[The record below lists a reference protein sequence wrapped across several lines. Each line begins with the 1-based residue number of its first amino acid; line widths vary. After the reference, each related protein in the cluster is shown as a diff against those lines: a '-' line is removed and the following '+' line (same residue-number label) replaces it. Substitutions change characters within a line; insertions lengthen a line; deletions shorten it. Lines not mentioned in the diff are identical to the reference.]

1 MSNLQL
7 TTQVQNGIHVIRATG
22 YLDGE
27 GGETLRLA
35 VEAAFAQGS
44 QRFLLNFISSPVI
57 NSQGISIIFQVV
69 EMIVDQHRGR
79 VAFVGLSK
87 TAFMV
92 FRNVGLLGFGNAFD
106 TEAEALKELA

>member
-1 MSNLQL
+1 MPNLRL
-7 TTQVQNGIHVIRATG
+7 TTQVQDGIHVIRAAG
-22 YLDGE
+22 YVDGE
-27 GGETLRLA
+27 GGETIRQA

-44 QRFLLNFISSPVI
+44 QRFLLNFVSAPVI
-57 NSQGISIIFQVV
+57 NIFQVV
-69 EMIVDQHRGR
+69 ETIVDQHRGR

-87 TAFMV
+87 TSYMV